1 LQQTQPSFAE
11 NDDCRQVNLLDRAQA
26 RSSLAQSAGR
36 RRSRPDRCRRQASL
50 AMTRWRPPA
59 PRSTAIITRE
69 GFEKLKSELDHL
81 WHTLRPEVVKALA
94 AAAAEGDRSENAE
107 YTYRKKQLGEIDRR
121 VRYLSKRI
129 PALKVAEGAPAD
141 RLSVFF
147 GALIELENLA
157 SGETLRYRIVGPDE
171 TDAKLGWIS
180 IDSPLARAVL
190 KKKLDE
196 EFEAELPGGRT
207 RFALIGVDYPDA

>member
-1 LQQTQPSFAE
+1 
-11 NDDCRQVNLLDRAQA
+11 
-26 RSSLAQSAGR
+26 
-36 RRSRPDRCRRQASL
+36 
-50 AMTRWRPPA
+50 MTRWRPPA
-59 PRSTAIITRE
+59 PHSTSIITRE
-69 GFEKLKSELDHL
+69 GFEKLKAELDHL

-129 PALKVAEGAPAD
+129 PSLKVAEGAPAD
-141 RLSVFF
+141 REVVFF
-147 GALIELENLA
+147 GARIELENVD
-157 SGETLRYRIVGPDE
+157 SGETVNYRIVGPDE
-171 TDAKLGWIS
+171 TDAKAGWIS

-190 KKKLDE
+190 KKRVDD

-207 RFALIGVDYPDA
+207 RFAIVSVTY